1 MQLIDGSKTR
11 CDVRTLQYMAS
22 SRNPVKTIPHDRSS
36 LLWSGNLETGEA
48 TDLFLNSIDGWVD
61 AMVSDEQGG
70 GGGPEGEVVARVV
83 SRQPGRICGIPVI
96 ERLLERH
103 FDECEIEWHVTE
115 GRGVFENSVILE
127 LLGSSI
133 QALQAERILLNIL
146 GGLSG
151 IATNVALWSEVA
163 GEIGVAATRKSDWGL
178 LDKWAVH
185 VGGGLT
191 HRLSRGDALM
201 IKENDLVAMKRGGES
216 DADALTRVVTSMDMD
231 EHARFTV
238 FEVREAEQALV
249 VASAWSRVQKIRNAG
264 ERVVLLLDNMGPEEA
279 LQVDEILS
287 KRDLRQWCVLE
298 GSGGVELDS
307 LSEWSG
313 SGVDVISSSALNRG
327 VAPLDLSMLFEGGG

>member
-1 MQLIDGSKTR
+1 M
-11 CDVRTLQYMAS
+11 VRTLQYVAS

-36 LLWSGNLETGEA
+36 LLWSGNLETGGA

-61 AMVSDEQGG
+61 AMVSDEHGG
-70 GGGPEGEVVARVV
+70 GGGPEGEAVARVV
-83 SRQPGRICGIPVI
+83 SRQPGRVCGIPVI

-103 FDECEIEWHVTE
+103 FDECKIEWHVTE
-115 GRGVFENSVILE
+115 GRGISEGGVILE

-163 GEIGVAATRKSDWGL
+163 GEIGVAATRKADWGL

-201 IKENDLVAMKRGGES
+201 IKENDLAAMRDGES

-231 EHARFTV
+231 KHAEFTV

-249 VASAWSRVQKIRNAG
+249 VASAWSRVQKIRSGG
-264 ERVVLLLDNMGPEEA
+264 ERVVLLLDNMGPEGA
-279 LQVDEILS
+279 LHIDEVLS
-287 KRDLRQWCVLE
+287 KSHLRHWCVLE

-307 LSEWSG
+307 LSEWSE
-313 SGVDVISSSALNRG
+313 SGVDVVSSSALNRG